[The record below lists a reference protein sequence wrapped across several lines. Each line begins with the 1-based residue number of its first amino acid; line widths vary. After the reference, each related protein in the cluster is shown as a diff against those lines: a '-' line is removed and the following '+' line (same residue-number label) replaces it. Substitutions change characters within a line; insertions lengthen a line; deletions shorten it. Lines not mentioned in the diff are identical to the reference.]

1 MAIKQGIK
9 AQTLLYIGLGITGV
23 IVVKKLLETLGII
36 KTAKETEQEGKAD
49 QLDKGSTAD
58 QTLISVENPE
68 LSFTPNYWATIN
80 NKILIPKL
88 IPNYK
93 TLSKEALVQKMKD
106 LKIIPLYIG
115 DPTVYLK
122 YADDIYNSYKVW
134 YLPDTEQNVFAVLR
148 LLKSQQQVSYLTY
161 RFYERY
167 KQDLLSYFKLFMNT
181 EQLATVQDLIKN
193 KPLYAKK

>member
-1 MAIKQGIK
+1 MAKEINTGKIIN
-9 AQTLLYIGLGITGV
+9 IGLLIVGFV
-23 IVVKKLLETLGII
+23 VVKKTLETLGII
-36 KTAKETEQEGKAD
+36 KTAKETEQEGKAE

-58 QTLISVENPE
+58 QTIVSIENPE

-80 NKILIPKL
+80 NKVLIPKL

-93 TLSKEALVQKMKD
+93 TLSKDQLVQKMKD
-106 LKIIPLYIG
+106 LRIIPLYIG

-134 YLPDTEQNVFAVLR
+134 YLPDTEEKVFAILR
-148 LLKSQQQVSYLTY
+148 LLKSQQQISYLTY

-193 KPLYAKK
+193 KPLYAKR

>member
-1 MAIKQGIK
+1 MATEKDYTGKIIN
-9 AQTLLYIGLGITGV
+9 IGLLVVGF
-23 IVVKKLLETLGII
+23 IVVKKTLETLGII

-49 QLDKGSTAD
+49 QLDKGSTGD
-58 QTLISVENPE
+58 QTKINIENPE

-80 NKILIPKL
+80 NKVLIPKL

-122 YADDIYNSYKVW
+122 YVDTIFNANKVW
-134 YLPDTEQNVFAVLR
+134 FLPDKEEEVNSIFR
-148 LLKSQQQVSYLTY
+148 LLKSQQQISYLTY
-161 RFYERY
+161 RFFERT
-167 KQDLLSYFKLFMNT
+167 KKDLLTYLKDFMNT

-193 KPLYAKK
+193 KPLHAKR